1 MSTTRFSRLAVVT
14 EEGADEEGAEEEVEV
29 EVVTVAAAMLVFCK
43 SMGMRVSTSSTCAAS
58 SIINLGNKQGSRTSM
73 IDEGIME

>member
-14 EEGADEEGAEEEVEV
+14 EDEEEEEEGAEEEV
-29 EVVTVAAAMLVFCK
+29 VAAAMLVFCN

-58 SIINLGNKQGSRTSM
+58 SIINLETRGK
-73 IDEGIME
+73 